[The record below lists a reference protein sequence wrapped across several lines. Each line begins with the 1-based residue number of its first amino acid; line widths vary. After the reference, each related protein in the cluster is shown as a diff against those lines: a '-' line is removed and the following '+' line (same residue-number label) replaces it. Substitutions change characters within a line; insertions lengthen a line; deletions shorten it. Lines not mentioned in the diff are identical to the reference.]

1 MALILLVL
9 CVAAVCFYL
18 VVFVHFV
25 YDEKRNR
32 MNSGARLTV
41 IRPEGTGPKSH
52 LDEIDRLKE
61 EEGFHAKIRIVP

>member
-32 MNSGARLTV
+32 MNAGTRRTV
-41 IRPEGTGPKSH
+41 IRPERTVPKAH
-52 LDEIDRLKE
+52 LDEMDRLKK
-61 EEGFHAKIRIVP
+61 EEGFHAEIRIVP

>member
-32 MNSGARLTV
+32 MNSGTRPTM
-41 IRPEGTGPKSH
+41 IRRE
-52 LDEIDRLKE
+52 
-61 EEGFHAKIRIVP
+61 

>member
-25 YDEKRNR
+25 YDESATEQGLALGRACPGLR
-32 MNSGARLTV
+32 ER
-41 IRPEGTGPKSH
+41 R
-52 LDEIDRLKE
+52 
-61 EEGFHAKIRIVP
+61 

>member
-25 YDEKRNR
+25 YDERRNR
-32 MNSGARLTV
+32 TRSSTRPSVSRPERTALNSGRT
-41 IRPEGTGPKSH
+41 
-52 LDEIDRLKE
+52 
-61 EEGFHAKIRIVP
+61 

>member
-25 YDEKRNR
+25 YDERRNR
-32 MNSGARLTV
+32 MNSGTRPTV
-41 IRPEGTGPKSH
+41 IRPERTVPKGH
-52 LDEIDRLKE
+52 L
-61 EEGFHAKIRIVP
+61 VT